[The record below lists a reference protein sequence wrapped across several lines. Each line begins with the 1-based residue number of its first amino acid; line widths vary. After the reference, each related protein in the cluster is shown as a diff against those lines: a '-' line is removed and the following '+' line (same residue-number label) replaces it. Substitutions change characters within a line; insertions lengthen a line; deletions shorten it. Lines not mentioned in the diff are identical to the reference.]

1 MLFKC
6 GMRGADP
13 ILGGTM
19 VGFTA
24 SVVVVKVTVALEE
37 NIILGDKD
45 FGGLSIDL
53 F

>member
-1 MLFKC
+1 MW
-6 GMRGADP
+6 GADP

-19 VGFTA
+19 VGIFA
-24 SVVVVKVTVALEE
+24 SVVVVKVTVAHEE
-37 NIILGDKD
+37 NIIIGDKD